1 MGTFKVPI
9 SIANVNGGEARQ
21 VEALVDTGATKS
33 RAPESLLYELSI
45 RPYDTDVVELGNGSL
60 EKWAVCTA
68 AITYQ
73 DKKAECPV
81 WVGPPVLVTPSDASV
96 VLGATALEMLG
107 FKVDPVNETLESVPL
122 RG

>member
-33 RAPESLLYELSI
+33 KAPESLLYELSI
-45 RPYDTDVVELGNGSL
+45 RPYDTDVVEIGDGSL

-73 DKKAECPV
+73 GKRAECPV
-81 WVGPPVLVTPSDASV
+81 WVGPEDASV
-96 VLGATALEMLG
+96 LLGATALEMLG
-107 FKVDPVNETLESVPL
+107 FKVDPINETLESVPL

>member
-33 RAPESLLYELSI
+33 KAPGSLLYELSI
-45 RPYDTDVVELGNGSL
+45 RPYDTDVVEIGDGSL

-73 DKKAECPV
+73 GKRAECPV
-81 WVGPPVLVTPSDASV
+81 WVGPEDASV
-96 VLGATALEMLG
+96 LLGATALQMLG
-107 FKVDPVNETLESVPL
+107 FNVDPINETLESVPP

>member
-73 DKKAECPV
+73 GKKAECPV
-81 WVGPPVLVTPSDASV
+81 WVGLPVLVVPEDASV

-107 FKVDPVNETLESVPL
+107 FKVDPINERLESVPL
-122 RG
+122 LG

>member
-33 RAPESLLYELSI
+33 KAPESLLYELSI
-45 RPYDTDVVELGNGSL
+45 RPYDTDVVEIGDGSL

-73 DKKAECPV
+73 GKSAECPV
-81 WVGPPVLVTPSDASV
+81 WVGPEDASV
-96 VLGATALEMLG
+96 LLGATALQMLG
-107 FKVDPVNETLESVPL
+107 FKVDPINETLESIPL
-122 RG
+122 KG